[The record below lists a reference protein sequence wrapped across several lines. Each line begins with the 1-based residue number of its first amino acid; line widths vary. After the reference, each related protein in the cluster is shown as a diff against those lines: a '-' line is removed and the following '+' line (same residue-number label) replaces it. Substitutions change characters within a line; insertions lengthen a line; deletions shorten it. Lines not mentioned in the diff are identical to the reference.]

1 MLTTTHPRLTPEHER
16 TVRETLPLVGAHIG
30 EITRLFYRS
39 MFAAHPELGRDL
51 FNRGNQRSGGQQ
63 KALAASVATFATML
77 VDPGARPPE
86 GMLSRIAH
94 KHVSLGVTA
103 EQYVVV
109 HDHLFAAIGEVLG
122 DAVTPEVA
130 EAWEEVYRLL
140 EEVLV
145 GEERALYRR
154 SGVDDGDVFVT
165 ARLRGSR
172 VLTPRVTEL
181 TFDAPGF
188 ADTRPGQYTSI
199 GVRLPDGARQ
209 LRQYSLVDWDG
220 RGFTVVVQR
229 DGEVSSHLLD
239 TLPATV
245 DATLPAGDLVLAGDE
260 PLVLVGSG
268 IGSTPLV
275 GILRGVR
282 DRPVT
287 VLHVEQPGVGYA
299 QEEVTDRLVAALGG
313 EHRRFTGEVE
323 LADLPEGARW
333 YLCGGERFL
342 RAVLPQVGRFAPAAV
357 HTELFTPND
366 WLV

>member
-39 MFAAHPELGRDL
+39 MFAAHPEWERDL

-154 SGVDDGDVFVT
+154 AGVDDGDVVVT

-172 VLTPRVTEL
+172 ALTPRVTEL

-220 RGFTVVVQR
+220 RGFT
-229 DGEVSSHLLD
+229 
-239 TLPATV
+239 
-245 DATLPAGDLVLAGDE
+245 
-260 PLVLVGSG
+260 
-268 IGSTPLV
+268 
-275 GILRGVR
+275 
-282 DRPVT
+282 
-287 VLHVEQPGVGYA
+287 
-299 QEEVTDRLVAALGG
+299 VAALGG